1 MGMECEGRRKE
12 VDLREQ
18 ANSWAFQPFTRTSE
32 QNSEQTSAI
41 AGQHKKVGK
50 GEGHTVRSPQG

>member
-32 QNSEQTSAI
+32 QNSAI